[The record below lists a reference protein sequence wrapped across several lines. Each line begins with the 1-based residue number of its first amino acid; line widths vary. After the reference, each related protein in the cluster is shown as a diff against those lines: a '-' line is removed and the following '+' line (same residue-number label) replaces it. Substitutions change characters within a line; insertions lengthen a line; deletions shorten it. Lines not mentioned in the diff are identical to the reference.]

1 VLWDPETNVE
11 TRLDDMPNGVVRVYP
26 GSGGVAMLPLTPE
39 NNYTPTVLFCGGSD
53 MPDYSWGNYSWP
65 YVDTFY
71 YPASKDCQ
79 RLTPEPTDGSAPKY
93 EQDDDMLEG
102 RTMGQ
107 FIALPDGK
115 FLMVNG
121 GENGTAGYSTQTL
134 LTQNYADMPYGM
146 SLASQPAGTPA
157 IYDPS
162 KPKGSRWSNEGMH
175 TSDIARLYHSSA
187 VLLPDATV
195 LIAGSN
201 PNVDVNTSTYFNTEY
216 RSEIFYPPYFSAS
229 VRPEPSGIPTTLSY
243 GGKSFDIEV
252 PSKGFSGSTNDAG
265 DSAIVSVI
273 RPGWTTHG
281 MNMGQRFLQLNHTY
295 TSNSDGSLTLH
306 VAQMPPIPN
315 IYQPGPAFVYVTI
328 NGVPST
334 GHYVIVGSGKVEKQ
348 TTADASVLPATV
360 KSDDAKGGA
369 DGGSTSTDSRTSD
382 DGGIS
387 TGAIIG
393 IAVGGLVVLGLL
405 GALLGVCIA
414 RKRRAANRQPNDTS
428 YMMNNNN
435 NAMASVGGAYG
446 LGAGGAAAG
455 QRGSESSAFVP
466 LRQEYAAHDSWG
478 SSTASLHGPYKDQQ
492 VPQQPHFQGQ
502 GEYVEGRQ
510 SGNGMSMDYDPYAAD
525 SRLRTSTPGGHHY

>member
-162 KPKGSRWSNEGMH
+162 KPKGSRWS
-175 TSDIARLYHSSA
+175 
-187 VLLPDATV
+187 LL
-195 LIAGSN
+195 
-201 PNVDVNTSTYFNTEY
+201 
-216 RSEIFYPPYFSAS
+216 
-229 VRPEPSGIPTTLSY
+229 
-243 GGKSFDIEV
+243 
-252 PSKGFSGSTNDAG
+252 
-265 DSAIVSVI
+265 
-273 RPGWTTHG
+273 
-281 MNMGQRFLQLNHTY
+281 
-295 TSNSDGSLTLH
+295 
-306 VAQMPPIPN
+306 
-315 IYQPGPAFVYVTI
+315 
-328 NGVPST
+328 
-334 GHYVIVGSGKVEKQ
+334 
-348 TTADASVLPATV
+348 
-360 KSDDAKGGA
+360 
-369 DGGSTSTDSRTSD
+369 
-382 DGGIS
+382 
-387 TGAIIG
+387 
-393 IAVGGLVVLGLL
+393 
-405 GALLGVCIA
+405 
-414 RKRRAANRQPNDTS
+414 
-428 YMMNNNN
+428 
-435 NAMASVGGAYG
+435 
-446 LGAGGAAAG
+446 
-455 QRGSESSAFVP
+455 
-466 LRQEYAAHDSWG
+466 
-478 SSTASLHGPYKDQQ
+478 
-492 VPQQPHFQGQ
+492 
-502 GEYVEGRQ
+502 
-510 SGNGMSMDYDPYAAD
+510 
-525 SRLRTSTPGGHHY
+525 